1 MMQFRTFAFED
12 ALFCY
17 TVRKRAFIELF
28 AEELSPAEISS
39 CVDAYALYDYVRMQK
54 AGEFFIAEENGVP
67 RGFLTLKRL
76 GRKKAEIPLLYLDPD
91 HRGKGLGQECLH
103 WLERWVATNWTEITH
118 LQVDTVIPRTN
129 GGFYK
134 AMGFTE
140 AGETV
145 CHFPDHDLK
154 AIRLMKAITPLSR
167 I

>member
-1 MMQFRTFAFED
+1 MQFRTFAFED

-17 TVRKRAFIELF
+17 TIRKRAFTELF
-28 AEELSPAEISS
+28 ANELAPAEIAA
-39 CVDAYALYDYVRMQK
+39 CGDAYALYDYVRMQK
-54 AGEFFIAEENGVP
+54 AGEFFIAEEDCVP
-67 RGFLTLKRL
+67 RGFFTLKRL

-91 HRGKGLGQECLH
+91 CRGKGLGHECMH

-118 LQVDTVIPRTN
+118 LVVDTVIPRTS

-145 CHFPDHDLK
+145 CRFSDLDIK
-154 AIRLMKAITPLSR
+154 ATRFTKEITPLEGL
-167 I
+167 